1 MIHVRK
7 YSERDLEQILKIE
20 RSSFKFPYP
29 MRLFKELLSNR
40 YTRMFVAE
48 TVSDKIVG
56 YILYSIK
63 SPKCL
68 FISVA
73 VDSEYRRRGIGTML
87 MKAFLD
93 DIKDVVEIVELQVG
107 CNNVEAIK
115 FYHKFGFKVTG
126 MLKGYYPDEEDAFL
140 MVNSLN

>member
-29 MRLFKELLSNR
+29 MSLFKELLSNR
-40 YTRMFVAE
+40 HTRMFVAE

-68 FISVA
+68 LISVA
-73 VDSEYRRRGIGTML
+73 VDPEYRRMGVGTML

-93 DIKDVVEIVELQVG
+93 DIKDVVEVVELQVG
-107 CNNVEAIK
+107 CNNFEAIK
-115 FYHKFGFKVTG
+115 FYYKFGFKVTG
-126 MLKGYYPDEEDAFL
+126 ILKGYYPDGEDAFL
-140 MVNSLN
+140 MVKSLN